1 MDAVRDVRKLIT
13 QRKFVDVRKFV
24 NFLYVVLMVM
34 LPGVAL
40 GQDLFF
46 EFGKDTTIIL
56 QQNVKLVRMLEDNIK
71 HLKSMDGKKV
81 SNIQIAIDLK
91 KGKKYL
97 FSHNYLTQYQFDSK
111 TDKVTASNDRV
122 LNCEVN
128 FITKRVTKSYKN
140 DSKLDHYKPEDLEKK
155 IKDKEKSKKP

>member
-1 MDAVRDVRKLIT
+1 MDTVRRFIIVTAMVILPI
-13 QRKFVDVRKFV
+13 
-24 NFLYVVLMVM
+24 VVS
-34 LPGVAL
+34 

-71 HLKSMDGKKV
+71 HLKSMDGKKIV
-81 SNIQIAIDLK
+81 NIPISFDLK
-91 KGKKYL
+91 GGKKYI

-111 TDKVTASNDRV
+111 SDKVTASNDRV

-128 FITKRVTKSYKN
+128 FITKKVTKSYKN
-140 DSKLDHYKPEDLEKK
+140 DSKSDHYKPEDLEKK
-155 IKDKEKSKKP
+155 IKDKEKSKIKP